1 MLEIVCCFA
10 AYAYVWVA
18 TTQKA
23 RVLQYMGWGLYV
35 CLHVLNL
42 GEQEHAWITGINIMD
57 WETLD
62 MVVRYTRSVKFE
74 DSLKV
79 YEKAI
84 KG

>member
-1 MLEIVCCFA
+1 MPRLPD
-10 AYAYVWVA
+10 
-18 TTQKA
+18 
-23 RVLQYMGWGLYV
+23 
-35 CLHVLNL
+35 
-42 GEQEHAWITGINIMD
+42 INIMD

-79 YEKAI
+79 YQGAM

>member
-1 MLEIVCCFA
+1 
-10 AYAYVWVA
+10 
-18 TTQKA
+18 
-23 RVLQYMGWGLYV
+23 MGWELCV

-42 GEQEHAWITGINIMD
+42 GEQERAWITRDKHQG

-79 YEKAI
+79 YEGAMKE
-84 KG
+84 

>member
-1 MLEIVCCFA
+1 LD
-10 AYAYVWVA
+10 
-18 TTQKA
+18 
-23 RVLQYMGWGLYV
+23 
-35 CLHVLNL
+35 L
-42 GEQEHAWITGINIMD
+42 GKQELAWITRNGYRWG

-79 YEKAI
+79 YEGAM